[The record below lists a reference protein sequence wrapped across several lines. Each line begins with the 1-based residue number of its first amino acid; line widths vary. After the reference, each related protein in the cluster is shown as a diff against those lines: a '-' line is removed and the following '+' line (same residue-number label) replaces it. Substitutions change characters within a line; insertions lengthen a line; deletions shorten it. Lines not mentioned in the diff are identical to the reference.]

1 MSIHSDARP
10 PQEVTVAGPTTA
22 ATTGGPATGATG
34 TGAGSGA
41 GSGAAGIAGAPS
53 GASRGFQ
60 ERVLQLQQEA
70 VVVEGSSLAVRGS
83 ARACLHVAGKGF
95 GVYPSKPEGGLFLR
109 EAFMGAIWKRETLQ
123 PLPVVFSSRRGGL

>member
-41 GSGAAGIAGAPS
+41 GSGVF
-53 GASRGFQ
+53 RN
-60 ERVLQLQQEA
+60 V
-70 VVVEGSSLAVRGS
+70 SSSYNRKLWLWKG
-83 ARACLHVAGKGF
+83 LH
-95 GVYPSKPEGGLFLR
+95 
-109 EAFMGAIWKRETLQ
+109 
-123 PLPVVFSSRRGGL
+123 